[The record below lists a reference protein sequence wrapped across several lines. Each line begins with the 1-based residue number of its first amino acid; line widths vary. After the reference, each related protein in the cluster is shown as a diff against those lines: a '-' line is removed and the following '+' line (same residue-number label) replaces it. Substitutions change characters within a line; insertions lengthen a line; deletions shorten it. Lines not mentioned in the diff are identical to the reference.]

1 MAPVPAD
8 LMDTGRTLDRGIGR
22 WRTRL
27 AQTID
32 AFKPCDSGPA
42 EPEARVDGGRSDA
55 RNQ

>member
-1 MAPVPAD
+1 
-8 LMDTGRTLDRGIGR
+8 MDTGRTLDRGIGR

-27 AQTID
+27 AQAID